1 MREMQELSMRMEH
14 PWVLLPS
21 WGSCFGFSLRST
33 WRWPL
38 SAHCLARKDSFPA
51 AGVEEANGILMQAG
65 EWKVE
70 RILTAARRQFE
81 TRVVQ
86 SVTFFCC
93 ATLSLSLSLGLVAVL
108 LFVCQQLVD
117 AVYDEFRS
125 FDSLGN
131 SSPSRPWRWHWEWAR
146 MLLLLSLLF

>member
-1 MREMQELSMRMEH
+1 MSPAAILGKLFWFLTAQH
-14 PWVLLPS
+14 VAVA
-21 WGSCFGFSLRST
+21 
-33 WRWPL
+33 PL

-51 AGVEEANGILMQAG
+51 GEEEANGILMQAG
-65 EWKVE
+65 GWKVE
-70 RILTAARRQFE
+70 RKSMRILTAARRQFE

-131 SSPSRPWRWHWEWAR
+131 SSPSRP
-146 MLLLLSLLF
+146 